1 MKFQALPDKKWHK
14 PHIHCQNPQNL
25 EEVEHKEVTT
35 PLYCGKLC
43 YRDMFPNSRKYRR
56 LSSSH
61 VPGTR
66 TTVEGMGIKVVRIAR
81 FIEYKGELFAKM
93 TENMQ
98 GTP

>member
-1 MKFQALPDKKWHK
+1 
-14 PHIHCQNPQNL
+14 
-25 EEVEHKEVTT
+25 
-35 PLYCGKLC
+35 
-43 YRDMFPNSRKYRR
+43 MFPNSRKYRR

-66 TTVEGMGIKVVRIAR
+66 TTVEGMRIKEVRIAR